1 MGLFMAG
8 LPSVRFFGKSG
19 GGFRSP
25 SLPPPVLAGSGSK
38 GLGNRPISVHH
49 RLGEGGRPWDCIDLA
64 PGKTEV
70 KEYPGRTEHI
80 HVKVRAPGKAVLT
93 TQLYFPGVAR
103 NQEDSIFDAHLLVTV
118 QNMATGKAATFDFV
132 SSS

>member
-8 LPSVRFFGKSG
+8 LPSVSRFLGKSG

-49 RLGEGGRPWDCIDLA
+49 RLGEGGRPWDYIDLA

-70 KEYPGRTEHI
+70 KEYQRCPWG
-80 HVKVRAPGKAVLT
+80 
-93 TQLYFPGVAR
+93 
-103 NQEDSIFDAHLLVTV
+103 SLLGGIIPSRSHHGFSTP
-118 QNMATGKAATFDFV
+118 A
-132 SSS
+132 